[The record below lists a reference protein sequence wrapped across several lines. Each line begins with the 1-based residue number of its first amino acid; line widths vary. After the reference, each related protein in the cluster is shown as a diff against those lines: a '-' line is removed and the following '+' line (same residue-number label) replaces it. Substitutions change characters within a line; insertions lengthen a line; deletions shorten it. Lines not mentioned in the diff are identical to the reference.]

1 MGPTEPHGAE
11 AMSYPSII
19 LNTDMMMLPTWK
31 MLNTSNFSE
40 CVANICYSVFISKAM
55 KIAEVTAI

>member
-11 AMSYPSII
+11 TMSHPSII
-19 LNTDMMMLPTWK
+19 LNTDMVMLPTWK
-31 MLNTSNFSE
+31 MLNISNFSE
-40 CVANICYSVFISKAM
+40 YVANICYSGFISKAM

>member
-1 MGPTEPHGAE
+1 MGPTEPYGAE
-11 AMSYPSII
+11 TISYSSII

-40 CVANICYSVFISKAM
+40 YVANICYSIFISKAM
-55 KIAEVTAI
+55 RIAEVTAI